1 VADLIR
7 ITDRLT
13 VGTTGVFWNWSGEQ
27 LPW

>member
-13 VGTTGVFWNWSGEQ
+13 VGSTGVLWNWSGEQ